1 MYLMY
6 KNILI
11 IKLVLISILP
21 LLRCKRQ
28 HSRIKLIASLNAQ
41 PQIQPR
47 SLAKLIQNR
56 SAFKLLDLCLS
67 LSSVNYI

>member
-1 MYLMY
+1 MKN

-21 LLRCKRQ
+21 LLRCKRH

-47 SLAKLIQNR
+47 SLAKLTQNR

-67 LSSVNYI
+67 LV